1 MKYAVMTTWK
11 HNNPIDWDNM
21 KPQIDSTPEGTTVQW
36 FEIDD
41 HNHGSFATYASKEVY
56 EDFKAELDAYR
67 KEQIDTRVEEMTMEA
82 IGPIYVDEENSQVLE
97 AVKTTSRRI
106 STQTS
111 EGARDTQ
118 AIATVQLFWY

>member
-11 HNNPIDWDNM
+11 HTNRIDWDDM

-36 FEIDD
+36 FAIDD

-56 EDFKAELDAYR
+56 EDFKAKLDAYR
-67 KEQIDTRVEEMTMEA
+67 KEQIDTRDTEMTMEA
-82 IGPIYVDEENSQVLE
+82 VGPIHVDEENQQALE
-97 AVKTTSRRI
+97 VVKTTSRCV

-118 AIATVQLFWY
+118 AIATVQLFRY